1 MKIINK
7 LNNKLNQTFRRENK
21 NMSKITKIC
30 PKCGKEYTERP
41 AISRMDNSEICP
53 ECGTLEALNAV
64 GYSEEEKEEGMKLVH
79 ESLKKAR
86 ISE

>member
-1 MKIINK
+1 
-7 LNNKLNQTFRRENK
+7 
-21 NMSKITKIC
+21 MSKTTKIC

-41 AISRMDNSEICP
+41 AISRLDNSEICP
-53 ECGTLEALNAV
+53 ECGALEALDAV
-64 GYSEEEKEEGMKLVH
+64 GYNEEEKEKGMKLVR